1 MNNAYLSLW
10 KGNSMFIKG
19 AEIMILG
26 RFIALYSET
35 CLPRKFK
42 KKRKVNLSCYL
53 VYLIRQHIN
62 KIPGRYRTFLT
73 DTHCFSIFSI
83 FNYI

>member
-35 CLPRKFK
+35 CLPRKLK
-42 KKRKVNLSCYL
+42 KKKSKLKL
-53 VYLIRQHIN
+53 L
-62 KIPGRYRTFLT
+62 
-73 DTHCFSIFSI
+73 FS
-83 FNYI
+83 